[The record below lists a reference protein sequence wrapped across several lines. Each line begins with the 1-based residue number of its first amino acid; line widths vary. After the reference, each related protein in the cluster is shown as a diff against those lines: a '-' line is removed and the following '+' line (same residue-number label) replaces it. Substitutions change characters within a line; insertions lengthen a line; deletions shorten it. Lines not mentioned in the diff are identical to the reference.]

1 MNNIELR
8 HLRYFIAVADEL
20 HFGRAAERLHISQP
34 PLSQQIQSLEATIG
48 AKLLNRNNRNVSLT
62 QAGEAFIKEARQIIS
77 RVQDASLQASKIH
90 QGIAGNLTLG
100 LTSSA
105 PFLRRVQR
113 TIQRF
118 HLQYPEV
125 NIRIEEMNSTQQIEP
140 LLEGRID
147 LGIMRNRQLP
157 EVLHHQ
163 LLLSESLVAVVHED
177 NPLVNLPEGE
187 LTFQHL
193 ADQPFV
199 FFSKDSGTSMYDDIR
214 ALLGSHGI
222 TPFITQEVGEPLTI
236 IGLVSAGLG
245 VSILPAA
252 YLRIQVDGVRYLR
265 FGKQQG
271 NTQVWMVNHRHR
283 ELSAPATAFMKLMM
297 QDKNP

>member
-1 MNNIELR
+1 MNHIELR

-20 HFGRAAERLHISQP
+20 HFGRAAQRLHISQP
-34 PLSQQIQSLEATIG
+34 PLSQQIQALEAHIG
-48 AKLLNRNNRNVSLT
+48 AQLFNRNNRNVGLT
-62 QAGEAFIKEARQIIS
+62 QAGESFLKEARQIMG
-77 RVQDASLQASKIH
+77 RVNDASLQAAKIH
-90 QGIAGNLTLG
+90 RGEAGNLTLG

-118 HLQYPEV
+118 HLLYPEV
-125 NIRIEEMNSTQQIEP
+125 NIRIEEMNSSQQIEP

-147 LGIMRNRQLP
+147 LGVMRNRLLP
-157 EVLHHQ
+157 DTLHHQ
-163 LLLSESLVAVVHED
+163 LLLSEPLVAVVHED
-177 NPLVNLPEGE
+177 NPLVKLPEGE
-187 LTFQHL
+187 LTFHHL

-199 FFSKDSGTSMYDDIR
+199 FFSKDAGTSLYDDIR
-214 ALLGSHGI
+214 TLLSSQGI

-245 VSILPAA
+245 VSILPAS

-265 FGKQQG
+265 FGKQLG
-271 NTQVWMVNHRHR
+271 TTQVWMVNHRHR
-283 ELSAPATAFMKLMM
+283 PVSAPANAFMKLMM
-297 QDKNP
+297 QDEQP